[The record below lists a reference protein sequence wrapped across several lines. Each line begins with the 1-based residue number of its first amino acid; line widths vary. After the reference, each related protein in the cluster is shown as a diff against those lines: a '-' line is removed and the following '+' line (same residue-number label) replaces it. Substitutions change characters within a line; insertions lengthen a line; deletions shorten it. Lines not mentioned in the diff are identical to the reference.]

1 MLIRNYWLMNSEE
14 AIKLSES
21 IDYEKAVR
29 IFHELNE
36 EEIFKIASSIRDTY
50 KGNIITYSRKVFIPI
65 TTLCKDHCLYCIYK
79 KEPEEGGR
87 YLELNEI
94 IETARKGIESGCTEA
109 LLVTGERPEAKYKEA
124 IVFLKNKNIT
134 TTIEWLY
141 DVSKTLLELGILP
154 HTNAGLLTGYEME
167 KLKRYNASLG
177 LMLENISERLMQK
190 GMPHEFAPSK
200 NPKLRIKVIEEA
212 GKLRIPFTTGIL
224 LGIGETLE
232 EAIRS
237 VFAIKEIHERYG
249 HIQEVIIQ
257 PFMPKKG
264 TMMENFS
271 PPSEHYFL
279 KFLALT
285 RIILGEMNLQAP
297 PNLYLNVRKLVRAG
311 INDLGGIS
319 PLTIDYVNPEKPW
332 PHIEFIRRE
341 LAKEGFILK
350 QRLPVYPEYLNK
362 KDFLSEQVKE
372 IASKLVDEKG
382 YVLEK
387 PL

>member
-1 MLIRNYWLMNSEE
+1 
-14 AIKLSES
+14 
-21 IDYEKAVR
+21 
-29 IFHELNE
+29 
-36 EEIFKIASSIRDTY
+36 
-50 KGNIITYSRKVFIPI
+50 
-65 TTLCKDHCLYCIYK
+65 
-79 KEPEEGGR
+79 
-87 YLELNEI
+87 
-94 IETARKGIESGCTEA
+94 
-109 LLVTGERPEAKYKEA
+109 
-124 IVFLKNKNIT
+124 
-134 TTIEWLY
+134 
-141 DVSKTLLELGILP
+141 LGIIP

-200 NPKLRIKVIEEA
+200 NPKLRIRVIEEA

-237 VFAIKEIHERYG
+237 VFAIKEIHEKYG

-257 PFMPKKG
+257 PFTPKKG

-271 PPSEHYFL
+271 SPSEQYFL
-279 KFLALT
+279 KFLALS
-285 RIILGEMNLQAP
+285 RIILEDVNLQAP
-297 PNLYLNVRKLVRAG
+297 PNLYLKVRLLVRAG

-332 PHIEFIRRE
+332 PHIEFIRKE

-362 KDFLSEQVKE
+362 EGFLSEQVKE
-372 IASKLVDEKG
+372 VALKLVDESG
-382 YVLEK
+382 YVVEK